1 MESLYNFQWDIP
13 TEAETSYKTISY
25 SLHGETNKY
34 VIENAV
40 EFLTDKFGFFHKGLQ
55 EHSSNDMVL
64 TSKTETLNISKNK
77 LFGVINAKTAAYLS
91 EFFKYNNE
99 GCLVQKQEEK
109 CYDLDL
115 MKLNKI
121 VDNNLPDILNT
132 YIPSDNFS
140 ALHFANEFVKHNQ
153 IPFFK
158 EAFDIARNGDDFF
171 ATDNTQ
177 CKKIIPIIAA
187 TANFAD
193 KIGYFTK
200 TNLQQRGLLKRVN
213 LEDID
218 TSKPFLINFY
228 GGAGI
233 GKSTTAMLITA
244 ELKKMGLNADYIN
257 ETAKLHIYNGESYL
271 LDGSIENQISL
282 FKEQK
287 EKIDMMYKSVH
298 LSVTDSPLLMY
309 GVYAKKGDSQSLHE
323 FKEAISD
330 MYYDYNNINILLVRD
345 LSIPYEKEGRVHSL
359 EESTQIDKEVEN
371 TLVDN
376 RVPFVV
382 RERNDI
388 DGICDYIIKQIQ
400 KAPILAHH
408 VHERPSEQEEKKKL
422 TKPIKPKFIER

>member
-13 TEAETSYKTISY
+13 AEAESSFKTISY
-25 SLHGETNKY
+25 SLHGETSKY

-40 EFLTDKFGFFHKGLQ
+40 EFLTDKFGFFRKGLQ

-64 TSKTETLNISKNK
+64 SSKTETLNIAKNK

-91 EFFKYNNE
+91 EFLKYNNE
-99 GCLVQKQEEK
+99 GCLVQKQEAK

-115 MKLNKI
+115 MGLNKI
-121 VDNNLPDILNT
+121 VENNLPDILNT
-132 YIPSDNFS
+132 YIPSANFS

-228 GGAGI
+228 GGEGI

-244 ELKKMGLNADYIN
+244 ELKRW
-257 ETAKLHIYNGESYL
+257 
-271 LDGSIENQISL
+271 
-282 FKEQK
+282 
-287 EKIDMMYKSVH
+287 V
-298 LSVTDSPLLMY
+298 
-309 GVYAKKGDSQSLHE
+309 
-323 FKEAISD
+323 
-330 MYYDYNNINILLVRD
+330 
-345 LSIPYEKEGRVHSL
+345 
-359 EESTQIDKEVEN
+359 
-371 TLVDN
+371 
-376 RVPFVV
+376 
-382 RERNDI
+382 
-388 DGICDYIIKQIQ
+388 
-400 KAPILAHH
+400 
-408 VHERPSEQEEKKKL
+408 
-422 TKPIKPKFIER
+422 